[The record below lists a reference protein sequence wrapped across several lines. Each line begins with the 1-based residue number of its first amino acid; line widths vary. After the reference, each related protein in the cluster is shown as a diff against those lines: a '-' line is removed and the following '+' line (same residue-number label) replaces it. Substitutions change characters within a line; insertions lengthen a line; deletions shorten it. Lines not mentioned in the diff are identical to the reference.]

1 MQQAPQKRFASPKPS
16 ACLPRPAAAPPAEA
30 WQSCGPQGQR
40 LCPREA
46 GDIAPFLRGG
56 RGEASPSMLC
66 TLRTSCSPSPQPR
79 DSPHAGTGPAE
90 RLPGFVNPLFFF
102 FFKSQG
108 MQGKKNHPSPSDSA
122 ICKVRAVINLSI
134 TGFRLVR
141 CPRLQA
147 GTGLSWSHTNQ
158 PHRESRVLF
167 AGWAW
172 VPLCLSRD
180 SSEATQHPGT
190 LPADHTAIAKP
201 CHGQGARPS
210 AGSFP
215 PHKPLCKQGENL
227 LLTALQHL
235 NGLKLFIRATT
246 RPSPLL

>member
-1 MQQAPQKRFASPKPS
+1 MAPRASVSALGKQGISHPSCERRTRRSEPKH
-16 ACLPRPAAAPPAEA
+16 AVHTQDQLLPLAAA
-30 WQSCGPQGQR
+30 WGQSSCWDGAGRKASR
-40 LCPREA
+40 LRE
-46 GDIAPFLRGG
+46 P
-56 RGEASPSMLC
+56 
-66 TLRTSCSPSPQPR
+66 T
-79 DSPHAGTGPAE
+79 
-90 RLPGFVNPLFFF
+90 FFF
-102 FFKSQG
+102 LKPG
-108 MQGKKNHPSPSDSA
+108 NAGKKKHPSPSDSA
-122 ICKVRAVINLSI
+122 ICKVRAVTNLSI

-147 GTGLSWSHTNQ
+147 GTGLSWSHRNQ

-201 CHGQGARPS
+201 CHGQGTRPS

-215 PHKPLCKQGENL
+215 PHKPLRKQGENL

>member
-1 MQQAPQKRFASPKPS
+1 MAKLWPPGPASLPS
-16 ACLPRPAAAPPAEA
+16 GSRGYRTLPA
-30 WQSCGPQGQR
+30 
-40 LCPREA
+40 
-46 GDIAPFLRGG
+46 RGG

-66 TLRTSCSPSPQPR
+66 TLRTSCSPSPQPG
-79 DSPHAGTGPAE
+79 DSPHAGTGLVE

-102 FFKSQG
+102 LKPG
-108 MQGKKNHPSPSDSA
+108 NAGKKKHPSPSDSA
-122 ICKVRAVINLSI
+122 ICKVRAVTNLSI

-147 GTGLSWSHTNQ
+147 GTGLSWSHRNQ

-201 CHGQGARPS
+201 CHGQGTRPS

-215 PHKPLCKQGENL
+215 PHKPLRKQGENL